1 MRDLPAI
8 TRLPGVVVLV
18 LVASFATGGCGT
30 SSAGDNAE
38 FGRPM
43 EEAAMR
49 SRPTPAGAW
58 NATGEALVARSI
70 ANESSGAV
78 LKRHWLFRK
87 ACEETGCRTIFLRD
101 SAYGV
106 QRAVLTPHRGYY
118 TATFG
123 PIAVGCEGLRGLPGR
138 MHAHF
143 KLWWSGDRTALIA
156 DEHAVY
162 DSGKCDPGASRTR
175 WTATSTTASA
185 PSIAGRPG

>member
-1 MRDLPAI
+1 
-8 TRLPGVVVLV
+8 
-18 LVASFATGGCGT
+18 
-30 SSAGDNAE
+30 
-38 FGRPM
+38 M
-43 EEAAMR
+43 EEAPMR
-49 SRPTPAGAW
+49 SRPMPTGAW

-78 LKRHWLFRK
+78 LKRHWLFRR
-87 ACEETGCRTIFLRD
+87 ACETGCPTIFLRD
-101 SAYGV
+101 SAYGI
-106 QRAVLTPHRGYY
+106 QRAVLTPHHGYY

-143 KLWWSGDRTALIA
+143 KLWWSGDRSTLIA

-175 WTATSTTASA
+175 WTATSTPTAPT
-185 PSIAGRPG
+185 PSTTVLPG